1 MPSRAP
7 FLMRWS
13 PRIGRRAA
21 RLHLLTGPTTTV
33 GIWSAPVW
41 LTLYLIGQGWSRVCA
56 YAVAGFG
63 CACLAFAA
71 ISMHL
76 MYKALSVRFGF
87 KVSWRNAPP
96 YRYKAFGTWC
106 RRNGVDP
113 ATGRPLEGRR
123 LRDERVPRSA
133 AHRSGRAPRSCAPQ
147 SCTPQSCTQCSVA
160 GQPSDGQ
167 MSCASPG
174 KRRHNGATENT
185 GWR

>member
-7 FLMRWS
+7 FLARWS
-13 PRIGRRAA
+13 PRIGHRAA
-21 RLHLLTGPTTTV
+21 RLHLLTGPTTTI

-41 LTLYLIGQGWSRVCA
+41 LILFLIGQDWSRVCA

-63 CACLAFAA
+63 FACLAFAA

-76 MYKALSVRFGF
+76 MYKALGARFGF

-113 ATGRPLEGRR
+113 ATGRPLAGGSSGNPPARR
-123 LRDERVPRSA
+123 DGAHRAAAPEMPLTAVRTTEVPRTVLGPRSA
-133 AHRSGRAPRSCAPQ
+133 G
-147 SCTPQSCTQCSVA
+147 
-160 GQPSDGQ
+160 D
-167 MSCASPG
+167 
-174 KRRHNGATENT
+174 RHDELHFAEK
-185 GWR
+185 

>member
-7 FLMRWS
+7 FLARWS
-13 PRIGRRAA
+13 PRIGHRAA
-21 RLHLLTGPTTTV
+21 RLHLMTGPTTTI

-41 LTLYLIGQGWSRVCA
+41 LTLYLIGQGWSRAAA

-71 ISMHL
+71 LSMHL
-76 MYKALSVRFGF
+76 MYKALSERFGF

-113 ATGRPLEGRR
+113 ATGKPLWGDGSGAQPAHHIGAHSSGVHRP
-123 LRDERVPRSA
+123 VV
-133 AHRSGRAPRSCAPQ
+133 HRSPAHSARSRLTR
-147 SCTPQSCTQCSVA
+147 SR
-160 GQPSDGQ
+160 PS
-167 MSCASPG
+167 
-174 KRRHNGATENT
+174 
-185 GWR
+185 